1 VPADLGRQQGEMP
14 RRLRHPG
21 QVTPDIDSLLSADAD
36 DGDGD
41 WRSTAIIGG
50 PWENDSSLAFGS

>member
-1 VPADLGRQQGEMP
+1 MP